1 MRRIKYIAAALLA
14 ASALTLSACS
24 DADLAVRDEY
34 GRFGTQNRWVYSAA
48 EDPDADAIWAQM
60 TACTAALEESL
71 SVSAEGGDIARFN
84 AAAAGQTVSVGETAY
99 KVLQT
104 AMAIYEETDGAYDPA
119 VGLLV
124 DLWGFSA
131 RHRSS
136 GYEPTLAYD
145 RADPE
150 SELPAQTYIEAFSD
164 PALRDFGAVAL
175 AEEDGAYSVVKP
187 DTVASAVEGDGATY
201 TMQLCLDG
209 IGKGASVDAAWEI
222 LRAAD
227 VRYGYYNAGGS
238 SLLVLENP
246 ARSDG
251 LWEITV
257 NSPREELGVS
267 YATLSVGNT
276 TISTSGDYE
285 QYYEIGGTRYCHIIG
300 RDGMP
305 VGAGSHV
312 LCATVVGGSAA
323 AGDAR
328 ATALVAMT
336 EEEAVAYASAHADEF
351 RVMFVWY
358 DAAEDSYAL
367 YTNLDEGSY
376 ELTASF
382 DRVEVFS

>member
-71 SVSAEGGDIARFN
+71 SVSAEGGDITRFN
-84 AAAAGQTVSVGETAY
+84 AAAAGQTVSVGETAH

-150 SELPAQTYIEAFSD
+150 SELPDQTYIKAFSAPEMTD
-164 PALRDFGAVAL
+164 FSAVVLSETDGGYSIAKPAAVASV
-175 AEEDGAYSVVKP
+175 DGT
-187 DTVASAVEGDGATY
+187 DY

-257 NSPREELGVS
+257 NSPREELGAS
-267 YATLSVGNT
+267 YATLSVSNT

-336 EEEAVAYASAHADEF
+336 EEEAVAYTSAHADEF

-367 YTNLDEGSY
+367 YTNLDKASY

>member
-34 GRFGTQNRWVYSAA
+34 GRFDTQNRWVYSAA
-48 EDPDADAIWAQM
+48 ENPDADAIWAQM

-84 AAAAGQTVSVGETAY
+84 AAAAGQTVFVGETAY
-99 KVLQT
+99 GILQT
-104 AMAIYEETDGAYDPA
+104 AAAMYTETGGAYNPA
-119 VGLLV
+119 TGLLV
-124 DLWGFSA
+124 DLWGFSP
-131 RHRSS
+131 RHRAVD
-136 GYEPTLAYD
+136 YQPALPYD
-145 RADPE
+145 RQNFEESLPE
-150 SELPAQTYIEAFSD
+150 QKFINAFSAPEMTD
-164 PALRDFGAVAL
+164 FSAVVLSETDGGYSIAKPAAVASV
-175 AEEDGAYSVVKP
+175 DGTDYSMRI
-187 DTVASAVEGDGATY
+187 S
-201 TMQLCLDG
+201 LDG

-257 NSPREELGVS
+257 NSPREELGAS
-267 YATLSVGNT
+267 YATLSVKNAT
-276 TISTSGDYE
+276 VSTSGDYE
-285 QYYEIGGTRYCHIIG
+285 QYYEIGGTRYSHIIG
-300 RDGMP
+300 GNGQP

-336 EEEAVAYASAHADEF
+336 EKEAVAYASAHADEF

-367 YTNLDEGSY
+367 YTNLDEASY

-382 DRVEVFS
+382 DCVEAFS

>member
-84 AAAAGQTVSVGETAY
+84 AAAAGQTVFVGETAY
-99 KVLQT
+99 GILQT
-104 AMAIYEETDGAYDPA
+104 AAAMYTETGGAYNPA
-119 VGLLV
+119 TGLLV
-124 DLWGFSA
+124 DLWGFSP
-131 RHRSS
+131 RHRAVD
-136 GYEPTLAYD
+136 YQPALPYD
-145 RADPE
+145 RQNFEESLPE
-150 SELPAQTYIEAFSD
+150 QKFIDAFSAPEMTD
-164 PALRDFGAVAL
+164 FSAVVLSETDGGYSIAKPAAVASV
-175 AEEDGAYSVVKP
+175 DGTDYSMRI
-187 DTVASAVEGDGATY
+187 S
-201 TMQLCLDG
+201 LDG

-257 NSPREELGVS
+257 NSPREELGAS
-267 YATLSVGNT
+267 YATLSVSNT

-367 YTNLDEGSY
+367 YTNLDEESY
-376 ELTASF
+376 KLTASF
-382 DRVEVFS
+382 DRVEAFS

>member
-1 MRRIKYIAAALLA
+1 MRKISYIAAAVLT
-14 ASALTLSACS
+14 ASALALSACS
-24 DADLAVRDEY
+24 GTRLVSKDEY
-34 GRFGTQNRWVYSAA
+34 GRFGTQIRWVYSTA
-48 EDPDADAIWAQM
+48 EEVNADAIWEQL
-60 TACTAALEESL
+60 TARTAELEQSI
-71 SVSAEGGDIARFN
+71 SVSVENSDISRFN

-164 PALRDFGAVAL
+164 PALRNFGAVAL

-257 NSPREELGVS
+257 NSPREELGAS
-267 YATLSVGNT
+267 YATLSVSNT

-328 ATALVAMT
+328 ATALVTMS
-336 EEEAVAYASAHADEF
+336 EEEAQAYASAHSDAF

-358 DAAEDSYAL
+358 DASEDSYTL
-367 YTNLDEGSY
+367 YTNLEEGAY
-376 ELTASF
+376 EVTASF

>member
-104 AMAIYEETDGAYDPA
+104 AMAISEETDGAYDPA
-119 VGLLV
+119 TGLLV
-124 DLWGFSA
+124 DLWGFSP
-131 RHRSS
+131 RHRAVD
-136 GYEPTLAYD
+136 YQPALPYD
-145 RADPE
+145 RQNFEESLPE
-150 SELPAQTYIEAFSD
+150 QKFINAFSAPEMTD
-164 PALRDFGAVAL
+164 FSAVVLSETDGGYSIAKPAAVASV
-175 AEEDGAYSVVKP
+175 DGTDYSMRI
-187 DTVASAVEGDGATY
+187 S
-201 TMQLCLDG
+201 LDG
-209 IGKGASVDAAWEI
+209 IGKGASVDAAAEI
-222 LRAAD
+222 LRTAG
-227 VRYGYYNAGGS
+227 VKYGYYNAGGS

-257 NSPREELGVS
+257 NSPREELGAS
-267 YATLSVGNT
+267 YATLSVSNT

-300 RDGMP
+300 HDGMP
-305 VGAGSHV
+305 VGAGRHV

-336 EEEAVAYASAHADEF
+336 EKEAVAYASAHADAF

-367 YTNLDEGSY
+367 YTNLDEASY

>member
-104 AMAIYEETDGAYDPA
+104 AMAISEETDGAYDPA
-119 VGLLV
+119 TGLLV
-124 DLWGFSA
+124 DLWGFSP
-131 RHRSS
+131 RHRAVD
-136 GYEPTLAYD
+136 YQPALPYD
-145 RADPE
+145 RQNFEESLPE
-150 SELPAQTYIEAFSD
+150 QKFIDAFSAPEMTD
-164 PALRDFGAVAL
+164 FSAVVLSETDGGYSIAKPAAVASV
-175 AEEDGAYSVVKP
+175 DGTDYSMRI
-187 DTVASAVEGDGATY
+187 S
-201 TMQLCLDG
+201 LDG

-257 NSPREELGVS
+257 NSPREELGAS
-267 YATLSVGNT
+267 YATLSVSNT

-336 EEEAVAYASAHADEF
+336 EKEAVAYASAHADEF

-367 YTNLDEGSY
+367 YTNLDEASY

>member
-24 DADLAVRDEY
+24 DADLAVREEY

-60 TACTAALEESL
+60 TACTAALEASL

-84 AAAAGQTVSVGETAY
+84 AAAAGQTVSVGETAH

-124 DLWGFSA
+124 DLWGFSP
-131 RHRSS
+131 RHRAVD
-136 GYEPTLAYD
+136 YQPALPYD
-145 RADPE
+145 RQNFEESLPE
-150 SELPAQTYIEAFSD
+150 QKFIDAFSAPEMTD
-164 PALRDFGAVAL
+164 FSAVVLSETDGGYSIAKPAAVASV
-175 AEEDGAYSVVKP
+175 DGTDYSMRI
-187 DTVASAVEGDGATY
+187 S
-201 TMQLCLDG
+201 LDG

-257 NSPREELGVS
+257 NSPREELGAS
-267 YATLSVGNT
+267 YATLSVSNT

-300 RDGMP
+300 LDGMP

-328 ATALVAMT
+328 ATALVAMSAA
-336 EEEAVAYASAHADEF
+336 EAREYASAHANEF

-367 YTNLDEGSY
+367 YTNLDNASY

-382 DRVEVFS
+382 DRVEAFS

>member
-48 EDPDADAIWAQM
+48 EEPDADAIWAQM

-104 AMAIYEETDGAYDPA
+104 AAAMYTETGGAYNPA
-119 VGLLV
+119 TGLLV
-124 DLWGFSA
+124 DLWGFSP
-131 RHRSS
+131 RHRAVD
-136 GYEPTLAYD
+136 YQPALPYD
-145 RADPE
+145 RQNFEESLPE
-150 SELPAQTYIEAFSD
+150 QKFIDAFSAPEMTD
-164 PALRDFGAVAL
+164 FSAVVLSETDGGYSIAKPAAVASV
-175 AEEDGAYSVVKP
+175 DGTDYSMRI
-187 DTVASAVEGDGATY
+187 S
-201 TMQLCLDG
+201 LDG

-251 LWEITV
+251 FWEITV
-257 NSPREELGVS
+257 NSPREELGAS
-267 YATLSVGNT
+267 YATLSVSNT

-336 EEEAVAYASAHADEF
+336 EEEAREYASAHSDAF

-358 DAAEDSYAL
+358 DAESDEYVL
-367 YTNLDEGSY
+367 YTNLDQSQY
-376 ELTASF
+376 TVTASF

>member
-24 DADLAVRDEY
+24 DADLAVREEY

-60 TACTAALEESL
+60 TACTAALEASL

-84 AAAAGQTVSVGETAY
+84 AAAAGQTVSVGETAH

-124 DLWGFSA
+124 DLWGFSP
-131 RHRSS
+131 RHRAVD
-136 GYEPTLAYD
+136 YQPALPYD
-145 RADPE
+145 RQNFEESLPE
-150 SELPAQTYIEAFSD
+150 QKFIDAFSAPEMTD
-164 PALRDFGAVAL
+164 FSAVVLSETDGDYSIAKPAAVASV
-175 AEEDGAYSVVKP
+175 DGTDYSMRI
-187 DTVASAVEGDGATY
+187 S
-201 TMQLCLDG
+201 LDG

-251 LWEITV
+251 FWEITV
-257 NSPREELGVS
+257 NSPREELGAS
-267 YATLSVGNT
+267 YATLSVSNT

-328 ATALVAMT
+328 ATALVAMSAA
-336 EEEAVAYASAHADEF
+336 EAREYASAHANEF

-367 YTNLDEGSY
+367 YTNLDNASY

-382 DRVEVFS
+382 DRVEAFS

>member
-48 EDPDADAIWAQM
+48 EEPDADAIWAQM

-104 AMAIYEETDGAYDPA
+104 AAAMYTETGGAYNPA
-119 VGLLV
+119 TGLLV
-124 DLWGFSA
+124 DLWGFSP
-131 RHRSS
+131 RHRAVD
-136 GYEPTLAYD
+136 YQPALPYD
-145 RADPE
+145 RQNFEESLPE
-150 SELPAQTYIEAFSD
+150 QKFIDAFSAPEMTD
-164 PALRDFGAVAL
+164 FSAVVLSETDGGYSIAKPAAVASV
-175 AEEDGAYSVVKP
+175 DGTDYSMRI
-187 DTVASAVEGDGATY
+187 S
-201 TMQLCLDG
+201 LDG

-251 LWEITV
+251 FWEITV
-257 NSPREELGVS
+257 NSPREELGAS
-267 YATLSVGNT
+267 YATLSVSNT

-336 EEEAVAYASAHADEF
+336 EEEAREYASAHSDAF
-351 RVMFVWY
+351 RAMFVWY
-358 DAAEDSYAL
+358 DAESDEYVLYA
-367 YTNLDEGSY
+367 NLDQSQY
-376 ELTASF
+376 TVTASF

>member
-24 DADLAVRDEY
+24 DADLAVREEY

-60 TACTAALEESL
+60 TACTAALEASL

-84 AAAAGQTVSVGETAY
+84 AAAAGQTVSVGETAH

-124 DLWGFSA
+124 DLWGFSP
-131 RHRSS
+131 RHRAVD
-136 GYEPTLAYD
+136 YQPALPYD
-145 RADPE
+145 RQNFEESLPE
-150 SELPAQTYIEAFSD
+150 QKFIDAFSAPEMTD
-164 PALRDFGAVAL
+164 FSAVVLSETDGGYSIAKPAAVASV
-175 AEEDGAYSVVKP
+175 DGTDYSMRI
-187 DTVASAVEGDGATY
+187 S
-201 TMQLCLDG
+201 LDG

-257 NSPREELGVS
+257 NSPREELGAS
-267 YATLSVGNT
+267 YATLSVSNT

-328 ATALVAMT
+328 ATALVAMSAA
-336 EEEAVAYASAHADEF
+336 EAREYASAHANEF

-367 YTNLDEGSY
+367 YTNLDEASY

-382 DRVEVFS
+382 DRVEAFS

>member
-1 MRRIKYIAAALLA
+1 MKKVACIAAAALLTGVFA
-14 ASALTLSACS
+14 LSACTGGETLR
-24 DADLAVRDEY
+24 AKDEY
-34 GRFGTQNRWVYSAA
+34 NRFGSQIRWVYSTA
-48 EDPDADAIWAQM
+48 EEPDADALWAQM
-60 TACTAALEESL
+60 TARTAEIESGI
-71 SVSAEGGDIARFN
+71 SVTVSGSAAARFN
-84 AAAAGQTVSVGETAY
+84 KAAAGTEIAVDETAY
-99 KVLQT
+99 GILQT
-104 AMAIYEETDGAYDPA
+104 AAAMYTETGGAYNPA
-119 VGLLV
+119 TGLLV
-124 DLWGFSA
+124 DLWGFSP
-131 RHRSS
+131 RHRAVD
-136 GYEPTLAYD
+136 YQPALPYD
-145 RADPE
+145 RQNFEESLPE
-150 SELPAQTYIEAFSD
+150 QKFINAFSAPEMTD
-164 PALRDFGAVAL
+164 FSAVVLSETDGGYSIAKPAAVASV
-175 AEEDGAYSVVKP
+175 DGTDYSMRI
-187 DTVASAVEGDGATY
+187 S
-201 TMQLCLDG
+201 LDG
-209 IGKGASVDAAWEI
+209 IGKGASVDAAWKI

-251 LWEITV
+251 LWEIIV
-257 NSPREELGVS
+257 NSPREELGAS
-267 YATLSVGNT
+267 YATLSVSNT

-336 EEEAVAYASAHADEF
+336 EEVAVAYASAHADEF

-367 YTNLDEGSY
+367 YTNLDEASY

-382 DRVEVFS
+382 DRVEAFS